1 MTIQEMQQLK
11 NTLALVEVR
20 GQSTIYIADCLKF
33 IDQKIKECESAKE
46 SEVEEN
52 DKE

>member
-33 IDQKIKECESAKE
+33 IEQKIKEYKE